1 MSRRRPGLWSE
12 IAVAMVLIS
21 MVATVL
27 NAGITWLLVQDSG
40 ADRRTELALG
50 MSNVL
55 ATQLELESA
64 RGDRSGGWRRVLSA
78 YEGQAVDLSELWVC
92 DRSLVTAAS
101 VAGEAPQVPDQGL
114 RAALYAG
121 EQYTEVLGGL
131 GRDRRVAVT
140 TPIAPRGQVVGA
152 VRVVLPLAVGG
163 LGPLAYA
170 LLSTGLSG
178 VLLGLFGFYLF
189 RRGLLRPV
197 QVLAEG
203 TRRIAAGGF
212 GEQVEVDAA
221 RELQDLAVALSAMS
235 LSLAD
240 YRETTTQQLQA
251 LAAANSD
258 LRLAQEALV
267 RSQRLAGVGRL
278 AAGLAHEVGNP
289 LAAVLGYV
297 DLLLAA
303 PADAASTADMLERSR
318 TELGRIHRI
327 VRQLLDY
334 ARPSGGAPEPVAVDG
349 ALRAAIASVAHLP
362 AFRQIAVRAAVDA
375 DLPVVSIAP
384 DRLHQALVNL
394 LLNAG
399 DAVASNGQVGVVVLS
414 ARAEQ
419 GGVAIRCSDDGPG
432 FAPGAIEQA
441 LEPFFT
447 TKDIGQGTGLGLATC
462 LTVAEAAG
470 GRIGLGAR
478 AGGGAEVLLWL
489 PAGLGLAG

>member
-21 MVATVL
+21 IVATVL
-27 NAGITWLLVQDSG
+27 NAGITWLLVDQSG
-40 ADRRTELALG
+40 ADRRTELAVG

-55 ATQLELESA
+55 ATQLELEAS
-64 RGDRSGGWRRVLSA
+64 RGEHSGGWRRVVSA
-78 YEGQAVDLSELWVC
+78 YEGQAVDLAELWVC
-92 DRSLVTAAS
+92 DRSLATLAS
-101 VAGEAPQVPDQGL
+101 VAGEAPRVPDQGL

-121 EQYTEVLGGL
+121 EQYTQIEGGR

-152 VRVVLPLAVGG
+152 VRVVLPLSVGG

-170 LLSTGLSG
+170 LLSTAVSG
-178 VLLGLFGFYLF
+178 SLIGLFGFYLF

-197 QVLAEG
+197 QVLADG

-235 LSLAD
+235 MSLAE
-240 YRETTTQQLQA
+240 YQQTTTRQLEA
-251 LAAANSD
+251 LAAANAD
-258 LRLAQEALV
+258 LRHAQEMLV

-297 DLLLAA
+297 ELLLAD
-303 PADAASTADMLERSR
+303 PTDPDSTADILRRAR
-318 TELGRIHRI
+318 TELGRVHRI

-334 ARPSGGAPEPVAVDG
+334 ARPGGGAPEPVAVDA
-349 ALRAAIASVAHLP
+349 ALRAAITSVAHLP
-362 AFRQIAVRAAVDA
+362 TFRQIDLRIVAEP
-375 DLPVVSIAP
+375 DLPLVSIAP

-399 DAVASNGQVGVVVLS
+399 DSVASTGRRGVVELS
-414 ARAEQ
+414 GRAAQ

-447 TKDIGQGTGLGLATC
+447 TKDVGQGTGLGLATC

-470 GRIGLGAR
+470 GRIELAAR
-478 AGGGAEVLLWL
+478 EGGGAEVLLWL
-489 PAGLGLAG
+489 PAGAALAS